1 MTICADGTV
10 LSPTIIYKGKNFMRK
25 WGDNNVVNVLYVL
38 TLELNDLSLT
48 LNKGSATLQMDG
60 PMVNSAWHG

>member
-10 LSPTIIYKGKNFMRK
+10 LSPTIIYKGKFFMRK
-25 WGDNNVVNVLYVL
+25 WGDDNVVNASYVL

-48 LNKGSATLQMDG
+48 LNEGSATLQMDG
-60 PMVNSAWHG
+60 PMVSSA